1 MPPVLYHKTRVYDQ
15 WLSIFF
21 VPYIQLLHRAARIDE
36 SDESCVLMGAPL
48 GHPGAA
54 GSVWVPDDHR

>member
-1 MPPVLYHKTRVYDQ
+1 MTSGYQ
-15 WLSIFF
+15 FF
-21 VPYIQLLHRAARIDE
+21 CTLHTLLHRAARDNE
-36 SDESCVLMGAPL
+36 SKESCVLMGAPL